1 MDSAS
6 VGPARGCTFVNSAVI
21 ATSLPMEVKI
31 LLDRRFRE
39 QTEESQREVELQDG
53 SKSELPRTLNV
64 LCRESVESEAASNY
78 VINVAAGSANLH
90 TTMSNADTSHARVQ
104 ITASFKIRCE
114 HSAEEQQVPGHEARA
129 KGRYMERD
137 DELYHAVTRTIRDRL
152 AALPCCNPHHGT
164 PSRGGRLTRAD
175 N

>member
-39 QTEESQREVELQDG
+39 QTEESQKEVELQDG

-78 VINVAAGSANLH
+78 VTSPREAQIYIQPCRTLICRTSTNRCNFTIRRELHRVRSALR
-90 TTMSNADTSHARVQ
+90 SNGRGARVR
-104 ITASFKIRCE
+104 SSGE
-114 HSAEEQQVPGHEARA
+114 
-129 KGRYMERD
+129 GRNMKRD
-137 DELYHAVTRTIRDRL
+137 DERYHTVTRTIRGLSHRCV
-152 AALPCCNPHHGT
+152 AETHVMEHQVEVKG
-164 PSRGGRLTRAD
+164 
-175 N
+175 